1 MYAEILKDLRIS
13 KNLLQKDLA
22 KILGINE
29 ITYTHYESE
38 CFIMPLKYL
47 IQLCNYYH
55 VSMDY
60 MFGFVSKKELV
71 FDNILIDKILIG
83 KRLKEWRKSN
93 KITQVKLADVLKTN
107 QSSIAMYERGSNLV
121 STFYLY
127 AICKTFN
134 VSADYLLGRTD
145 NPINIT

>member
-1 MYAEILKDLRIS
+1 MYAETLKELRIN
-13 KNLLQKDLA
+13 KNLLQKDIA
-22 KILGINE
+22 KVLGINE

-47 IQLCNYYH
+47 IKLCNYYH

-60 MFGFVSKKELV
+60 MFGLTSKKELT
-71 FDNILIDKILIG
+71 FEKINNDKVLIG
-83 KRLKEWRKSN
+83 KRLKDWRKSN
-93 KITQVKLADVLKTN
+93 KITQEKLAEILKTT

-127 AICKTFN
+127 AICKTYK
-134 VSADYLLGRTD
+134 VSADYLLGKVD
-145 NPINIT
+145 ESI